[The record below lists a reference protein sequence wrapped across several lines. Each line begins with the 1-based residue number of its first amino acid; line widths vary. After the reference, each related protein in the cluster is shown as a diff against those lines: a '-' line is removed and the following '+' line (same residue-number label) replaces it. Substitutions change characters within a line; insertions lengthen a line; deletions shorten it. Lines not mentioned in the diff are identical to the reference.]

1 MFQKYTGILDRM
13 DFENIR
19 IYLGRGVGGGSLVNG
34 GMAVSPRREYFEE
47 IFPNLDS
54 TLFFNK
60 YFPLAHSELDTTII
74 PEEYYNSSSYY
85 KFSRKGEEQAKKAGY
100 KTLKIPSSYDFN
112 YIQMEEKNE
121 VPKSALD
128 NEVIYGNNHGKKDLT
143 KNYLKKALETGNV
156 TILALHKAEQIIQL
170 SNGQYKIKVNKINT
184 RGTTI
189 ETFHFLTNKLFLG
202 AGSIGTTELLL
213 KSVAMNT
220 LNCNNNFLGKLWGN
234 NGNVMT
240 GRNFVKGG
248 TGASQSTIPVA
259 AIDGWTNN
267 DDAILAEIAPLPI
280 GMETW
285 TSLFLVINKLKK
297 YGEILYD
304 NKRKVLALKWGK
316 THTNHMVK
324 NVKQFISKMNNTN
337 GGTIASLLFD
347 KGIGEY
353 ICYHPLGGCVLGK
366 VTDKYGRLNGAP
378 GIYITD
384 GSLIPGTVG
393 VNPYIT
399 ITAIAEY
406 CIEHV
411 IKCDFLN
418 KQNTLEKKEPKIDI
432 YPVPFQNHLT
442 IRWFS
447 EVCNKYKIQ
456 LFDSFGNKKL
466 DVNITLE
473 KGNDYFKLTNLNNLK
488 TDIYVLK
495 IYNKENQEVTRRIL
509 KKE

>member
-128 NEVIYGNNHGKKDLT
+128 NEVIYGNNHGKNDLT

-220 LNCNNNFLGKLWGN
+220 LNCNNNFLEQK
-234 NGNVMT
+234 
-240 GRNFVKGG
+240 
-248 TGASQSTIPVA
+248 S
-259 AIDGWTNN
+259 
-267 DDAILAEIAPLPI
+267 
-280 GMETW
+280 
-285 TSLFLVINKLKK
+285 
-297 YGEILYD
+297 
-304 NKRKVLALKWGK
+304 
-316 THTNHMVK
+316 
-324 NVKQFISKMNNTN
+324 
-337 GGTIASLLFD
+337 
-347 KGIGEY
+347 
-353 ICYHPLGGCVLGK
+353 
-366 VTDKYGRLNGAP
+366 
-378 GIYITD
+378 
-384 GSLIPGTVG
+384 
-393 VNPYIT
+393 
-399 ITAIAEY
+399 
-406 CIEHV
+406 
-411 IKCDFLN
+411 
-418 KQNTLEKKEPKIDI
+418 
-432 YPVPFQNHLT
+432 
-442 IRWFS
+442 
-447 EVCNKYKIQ
+447 
-456 LFDSFGNKKL
+456 
-466 DVNITLE
+466 
-473 KGNDYFKLTNLNNLK
+473 
-488 TDIYVLK
+488 
-495 IYNKENQEVTRRIL
+495 
-509 KKE
+509 